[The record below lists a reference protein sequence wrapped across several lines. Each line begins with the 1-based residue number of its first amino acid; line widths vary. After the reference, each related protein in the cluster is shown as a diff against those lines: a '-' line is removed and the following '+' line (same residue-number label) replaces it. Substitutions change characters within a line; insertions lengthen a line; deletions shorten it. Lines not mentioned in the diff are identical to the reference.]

1 MSTLYAIKALH
12 VIFIVTWFSGL
23 FYGVRLFVYLAEA
36 KEKTENERDVLVPQY
51 QLMLKRL
58 WYGIA
63 WPSMILA
70 TTFGTWMVIDN
81 PGIATVGYMQ
91 VKFAFVGGL
100 IIYHFICQSFFS
112 KLQSGADS
120 RTGNFYRVWNE
131 FATLFLVAII
141 FIIMMRDSLN
151 WIYGLLG
158 FVAFAIILM
167 IAIKMYKKIRENKQ

>member
-1 MSTLYAIKALH
+1 MSPLYAIKALH
-12 VIFIVTWFSGL
+12 VIFIVTWFAGL

-36 KEKTENERDVLVPQY
+36 KEKPQNEREVLVPQY

-58 WYGIA
+58 CYGIS
-63 WPSMILA
+63 WLSMILA
-70 TTFGTWMVIDN
+70 TAFGTWMVVDN
-81 PGIATVGYMQ
+81 PGILQVGYMQ

-100 IIYHFICQSFFS
+100 IIYHLVCHAFFS
-112 KLQSGADS
+112 KLIAGTDS
-120 RTGNFYRVWNE
+120 RSGNFYRIWNE

-158 FVAFAIILM
+158 FLAFAIALM
-167 IAIKMYKKIRENKQ
+167 IAIKIYKRIREKK

>member
-1 MSTLYAIKALH
+1 MSPLYAIKALH
-12 VIFIVTWFSGL
+12 VIFIVTWFAGL

-36 KEKTENERDVLVPQY
+36 KEKPQNEREILVPQY

-70 TTFGTWMVIDN
+70 TTFGAWMVVDN
-81 PGIATVGYMQ
+81 PGILQVGYMQ

-100 IIYHFICQSFFS
+100 IIYHLVCHSFFS
-112 KLQSGADS
+112 KLIAGSDS
-120 RTGNFYRVWNE
+120 RSGNFYRIWNE

-141 FIIMMRDSLN
+141 FIIMMRDALN

-158 FVAFAIILM
+158 FLAFAIALM
-167 IAIKMYKKIRENKQ
+167 LAIKIYKRIREK

>member
-12 VIFIVTWFSGL
+12 VIFIVTWFAGL

-36 KEKTENERDVLVPQY
+36 KEKPQNEREILVPQY

-58 WYGIA
+58 WLGIA

-70 TTFGTWMVIDN
+70 TTFGVWMLVDT
-81 PGIATVGYMQ
+81 PAMLQVGYMQ
-91 VKFAFVGGL
+91 VKFSFVAGL
-100 IIYHFICQSFFS
+100 IIYHLICNFYYA
-112 KLQSGADS
+112 KLLKGLDKKS
-120 RTGNFYRVWNE
+120 GNFYRIWNE

-141 FIIMMRDSLN
+141 FIIMMRDAIN

-158 FVAFAIILM
+158 FLAFAIVLM
-167 IAIKMYKKIRENKQ
+167 IAIKTYKKIRENKR